1 MMLEYDP
8 EVNALYLRFRPP
20 KANQVVETVE
30 LEHFVNLDL
39 DDAGEPVGI
48 EFVSADDFL
57 PFLRRHAQD
66 ARSLN
71 LPEDLARLV
80 TERSAAGSD

>member
-20 KANQVVETVE
+20 NANQVVETVE

-57 PFLRRHAQD
+57 PFLRRHAED
-66 ARSLN
+66 ARLLN
-71 LPEDLARLV
+71 LPDDLVHLITV
-80 TERSAAGSD
+80 RSTA